1 MKVFGALL
9 SPFVRKVCVAAAEKG
24 MTYELV
30 LSSPGSPDPDFIAA
44 SPFGKIPAL
53 KDGDFTLADST
64 AIVTYLEARQPAP
77 ALLPAEAQAR
87 GRAMWFDEFADTV
100 FAASGLKILFNR
112 LVAPRLLKLPYDE
125 AIALQGEAELPR
137 ILDYLE
143 SVAPG
148 GGWLAGDFTLGD
160 ISVASMLRSLAY
172 VGHGPDAAKYP
183 RTAAWYDRVAARP
196 SWLAVAELE
205 APVAARLMPKS

>member
-24 MTYELV
+24 MAYELV
-30 LSSPGSPDPDFIAA
+30 LSSPGSPDPDFLAA
-44 SPFGKIPAL
+44 SPFGKIPAI

-64 AIVTYLEARQPAP
+64 AIVTYMEAKQPSP

-87 GRAMWFDEFADTV
+87 GRAIWFDEFADTV
-100 FAASGLKILFNR
+100 FATSGLKILFNR
-112 LVAPRLLKLPYDE
+112 LVGPRLLKLPYDE

-143 SVAPG
+143 SVAPQSS
-148 GGWLAGDFTLGD
+148 WLAGEFTLGD
-160 ISVASMLRSLAY
+160 ISVASMLRSLTY
-172 VGHGPDAAKYP
+172 VGHGPDAEKYP
-183 RTAAWYDRVAARP
+183 RTAAWYDRVTSRP
-196 SWLAVAELE
+196 GWLAVAEQE
-205 APVAARLMPKS
+205 APVAERLMPKV